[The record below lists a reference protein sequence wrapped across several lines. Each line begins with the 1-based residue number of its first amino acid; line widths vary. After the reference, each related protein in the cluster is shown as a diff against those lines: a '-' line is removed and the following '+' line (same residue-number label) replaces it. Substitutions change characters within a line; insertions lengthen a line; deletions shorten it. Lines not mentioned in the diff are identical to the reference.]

1 MSLGDNRDY
10 KTAGRRAVEQLA
22 KHAELMKKYEAEG
35 LSREEASRKAL
46 AEMEKKVAKDGL
58 ISTLSG
64 AAILMAL
71 LYIANRIPQPPTDY
85 NLLTYTPPKRSF

>member
-1 MSLGDNRDY
+1 
-10 KTAGRRAVEQLA
+10 V
-22 KHAELMKKYEAEG
+22 KKQ
-35 LSREEASRKAL
+35 K
-46 AEMEKKVAKDGL
+46 AKDGI

-71 LYIANRIPQPPTDY
+71 LYIVNRIPQPPTDY